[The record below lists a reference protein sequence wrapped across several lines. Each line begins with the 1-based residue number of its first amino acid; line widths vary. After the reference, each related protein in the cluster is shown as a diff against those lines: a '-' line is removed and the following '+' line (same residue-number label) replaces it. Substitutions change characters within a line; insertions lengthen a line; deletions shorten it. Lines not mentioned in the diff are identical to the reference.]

1 MLTGFNYFNNK
12 TPVQKL
18 FPKLAESFRKII
30 FRTTHQYCL
39 IYDYVGLHYT
49 NNTFP
54 FNIALKMKFPNKDFF
69 SKCGQIRRK
78 L

>member
-12 TPVQKL
+12 TPVQKVFL
-18 FPKLAESFRKII
+18 KFSESFRKII

-39 IYDYVGLHYT
+39 IINYVGLRYT

-54 FNIALKMKFPNKDFF
+54 FNIA
-69 SKCGQIRRK
+69 Q
-78 L
+78 